1 MGCQDEE
8 EQKEDDTGDKE
19 EEEEK
24 WDVQSAR
31 SKPKNLS
38 QVGMKPLSSNPSM
51 FFLGYGLELSPKQLH
66 FL

>member
-38 QVGMKPLSSNPSM
+38 QL
-51 FFLGYGLELSPKQLH
+51 LR
-66 FL
+66 